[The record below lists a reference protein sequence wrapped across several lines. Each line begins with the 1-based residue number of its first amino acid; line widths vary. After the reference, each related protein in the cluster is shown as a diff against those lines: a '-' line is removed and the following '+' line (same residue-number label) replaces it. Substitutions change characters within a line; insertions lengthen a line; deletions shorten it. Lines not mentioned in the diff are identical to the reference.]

1 MHLCYVNSTK
11 MKTKNKSVTK
21 SLKFLI
27 LGALILV
34 SIVTSGT
41 KPYFIRMADSEM
53 KRMPESWMTDFAKK
67 PKWDYCNGLELQAI
81 YMVWKKTA
89 DPKYFNYVKSYT
101 DTIIARDG
109 SITGYKVGDYNIDKL
124 NSGKMLFDLYAK
136 TKEEKL
142 KKAMDILRN
151 QMKTHPRTSEGG
163 FWHKKIYTNQM
174 WLDGIYMGSPYL
186 AEYGYRF
193 GEKDLFD
200 DVANQ
205 ILTMAKH
212 SYDPKTGLYYHGW
225 DESRQQKWSNP
236 QTGCSPN
243 FWSRS
248 MGWYMMALVDVLDN
262 LPKDHPKRAEIIKIL
277 TDLSKSLEKYRDP
290 KTGMWYQVTDRV
302 GAEGNYVESSGSA
315 MFIYTW
321 VKGAQKGYLPKE
333 YLEIGR
339 KAYDQFIKRFI
350 KENNDG
356 TISLTDVCSVA
367 GLGGEPRY
375 RDGSYQYYISEPKRD
390 NDPKAVGP
398 FIMLSVLLNK

>member
-1 MHLCYVNSTK
+1 MSK
-11 MKTKNKSVTK
+11 IR
-21 SLKFLI
+21 LKPALLVFLFFFAEI
-27 LGALILV
+27 V
-34 SIVTSGT
+34 SAV
-41 KPYFIRMADSEM
+41 KPYSVWMADSEM

-101 DTIIARDG
+101 DTIIAPDG
-109 SITGYKVGDYNIDKL
+109 SITGYKLQDYNIDKL
-124 NSGKMLFDLYAK
+124 NSGKILFDLYAK

-151 QMKTHPRTSEGG
+151 QMKTHPRTADGG

-174 WLDGIYMGSPYL
+174 WLDGIYMASPYL

-205 ILTMAKH
+205 IVTMAKH

-225 DESRQQKWSNP
+225 DESRTQKWSNP
-236 QTGCSPN
+236 ETGCSPN

-248 MGWYMMALVDVLDN
+248 MGWYMMALVDVLDY
-262 LPKDHPKRAEIIKIL
+262 LPKDHPKRSEIIKIL
-277 TDLSKSLEKYRDP
+277 TGLSNSLDKYRDP
-290 KTGMWYQVTDRV
+290 KTGMWYQVTDKV

-333 YLEIGR
+333 YLSKGL
-339 KAYDQFIKRFI
+339 KAYDQFVKKFI
-350 KENNDG
+350 KQNPDG

-375 RDGSYQYYISEPKRD
+375 RDGSFQYYISEPKRD

-398 FIMLSVLLNK
+398 FIMVSVLLKK

>member
-1 MHLCYVNSTK
+1 
-11 MKTKNKSVTK
+11 MKI
-21 SLKFLI
+21 SLKILI
-27 LGALILV
+27 LLSVLLTTVSASAL
-34 SIVTSGT
+34 

-89 DPKYFNYVKSYT
+89 EPKYFNYVKSYT
-101 DTIIARDG
+101 DTIIASDG
-109 SITGYKVGDYNIDKL
+109 SITGYKLQDYNIDKL
-124 NSGKMLFDLYAK
+124 NSGKILFDLYAK

-151 QMKTHPRTSEGG
+151 QMKTHPRTNEGG
-163 FWHKKIYTNQM
+163 FWHKKIYPNQM
-174 WLDGIYMGSPYL
+174 WLDGMYMASPYL
-186 AEYGYRF
+186 AEYAYRF
-193 GEKDLFD
+193 DEKELFD
-200 DVANQ
+200 EVANQ

-212 SYDPKTGLYYHGW
+212 SYDLKTGLYYHGW
-225 DESRQQKWSNP
+225 DESRAQKWSNP

-248 MGWYMMALVDVLDN
+248 MGWYMMAMVDVLDY
-262 LPKDHPKRAEIIKIL
+262 LPKDHPKRTEIIKIL
-277 TDLSKSLEKYRDP
+277 TGLSKSLDKYRDP
-290 KTGMWYQVTDRV
+290 KTGMWYQVTDKV

-333 YLEIGR
+333 YLSKGL
-339 KAYDQFIKRFI
+339 KAYDQFVKKFV
-350 KENNDG
+350 KENPDG

-375 RDGSYQYYISEPKRD
+375 RDGSYEYYISEPKRD

-398 FIMLSVLLNK
+398 FIMVSVLLKK

>member
-1 MHLCYVNSTK
+1 
-11 MKTKNKSVTK
+11 MKI
-21 SLKFLI
+21 SLKILI
-27 LGALILV
+27 LLSVLLTTVSASAL
-34 SIVTSGT
+34 

-89 DPKYFNYVKSYT
+89 EPKYFNYVKSYT
-101 DTIIARDG
+101 DTIIASDG
-109 SITGYKVGDYNIDKL
+109 SITGYKLQDYNIDKL
-124 NSGKMLFDLYAK
+124 NSGKILFDLYAK

-151 QMKTHPRTSEGG
+151 QMKTHPRTNEGG
-163 FWHKKIYTNQM
+163 FWHKKIYPNQM
-174 WLDGIYMGSPYL
+174 WLDGMYMASPYL
-186 AEYGYRF
+186 AEYAYRF
-193 GEKDLFD
+193 DEKELFD
-200 DVANQ
+200 EVANQ

-212 SYDPKTGLYYHGW
+212 SYDLKTGLYYHGW
-225 DESRQQKWSNP
+225 DESRAQKWSNP

-248 MGWYMMALVDVLDN
+248 MGWYMMAMVDVLDY

-277 TDLSKSLEKYRDP
+277 TGLSKSLDKYRDP
-290 KTGMWYQVTDRV
+290 KTGMWYQVTDKV

-333 YLEIGR
+333 YLSKGL
-339 KAYDQFIKRFI
+339 KAYDQFVKKFV
-350 KENNDG
+350 KENPDG

-375 RDGSYQYYISEPKRD
+375 RDGSYEYYISEPKRD

-398 FIMLSVLLNK
+398 FIMVSVLLKK